1 MIWMCESI
9 RLVDQSIKD
18 PKRLKIKIKI
28 NHTKLWSVV
37 LCLLTTNQA
46 IQNNWFSMH
55 PTTRFL
61 CILQLVPL
69 ILHLKS
75 PISHNLMEL
84 IRKQLQIYP
93 YIFQKSMIKSYACN
107 NSCSLSAEIFYYH
120 PIDCFRQNKKLF
132 QKLVHLSLQQKSKFA
147 QISPRSRKLT
157 SFLILTP
164 L

>member
-18 PKRLKIKIKI
+18 PKRLKIKI

-120 PIDCFRQNKKLF
+120 SIDCFRQNKKLF